1 MPELTDGFEVAREIT
16 EAAKAVSDRMLAD
29 YASLSKDEERALDD
43 LFWDLQSQAARIR
56 TLAVGTLLAEAET
69 SIEAINR
76 ETKRARKAIKDIGK
90 VRQAIAIGAAL
101 LTLASAIASRCEIPR
116 PRAWSAV
123 VTSRTA
129 AAMFTVM
136 MTTGDDT
143 VDVLRS

>member
-1 MPELTDGFEVAREIT
+1 MPELTDGFEIAREIT

-101 LTLASAIASRCEIPR
+101 LTLASAIA
-116 PRAWSAV
+116 
-123 VTSRTA
+123 TKNA
-129 AAMFTVM
+129 AGLKAGFNTLKSELKEPAKELGKTIVKKVK
-136 MTTGDDT
+136 G
-143 VDVLRS
+143 

>member
-1 MPELTDGFEVAREIT
+1 MPELTDGFEIAREIT

-90 VRQAIAIGAAL
+90 VRQAIAVGAAL
-101 LTLASAIASRCEIPR
+101 LTVASAIA
-116 PRAWSAV
+116 
-123 VTSRTA
+123 TKNA
-129 AAMFTVM
+129 AGLKPAFNMLK
-136 MTTGDDT
+136 
-143 VDVLRS
+143 DVLKEPAKDLGKSIVKTVKG

>member
-101 LTLASAIASRCEIPR
+101 LTLASAIA
-116 PRAWSAV
+116 
-123 VTSRTA
+123 TKNA
-129 AAMFTVM
+129 AGLKAGFNTLKGELKEPAKELGKTIVKKVK
-136 MTTGDDT
+136 G
-143 VDVLRS
+143 

>member
-1 MPELTDGFEVAREIT
+1 MPELTDGFEIAREIT

-90 VRQAIAIGAAL
+90 VRQAIAVGAAL
-101 LTLASAIASRCEIPR
+101 LTVASAIA
-116 PRAWSAV
+116 
-123 VTSRTA
+123 TKNA
-129 AAMFTVM
+129 AGLKPAFNTLK
-136 MTTGDDT
+136 
-143 VDVLRS
+143 DVLKEPAKDLGKSIVKTVKG